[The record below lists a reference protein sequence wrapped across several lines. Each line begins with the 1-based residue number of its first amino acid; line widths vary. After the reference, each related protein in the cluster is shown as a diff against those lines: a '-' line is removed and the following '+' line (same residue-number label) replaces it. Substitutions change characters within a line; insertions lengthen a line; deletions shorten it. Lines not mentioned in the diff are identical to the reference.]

1 MSDWL
6 MWLLLGGALC
16 VAELFTGTFY
26 LLLLGVAALAAA
38 GAAWLGAAVAG
49 QFGVAAA
56 VSLVGLP
63 LVLRASRR
71 QGPASGNFDRGQEV
85 ELTEQNGQLQGMYSG
100 SFWRVDEVSG
110 KPLAAGQRV
119 RIVRVDG
126 ARLVVA
132 APEQT
137 EDGGVADKNFNDRTG
152 A

>member
-6 MWLLLGGALC
+6 IWLLLGGALC
-16 VAELFTGTFY
+16 VAELFTGTLY
-26 LLLLGVAALAAA
+26 LLLAGGAALSAAA
-38 GAAWLGAAVAG
+38 GAWLGLATAA
-49 QFGVAAA
+49 QFAVAAA
-56 VSLVGLP
+56 VSLAGLP

-71 QGPASGNFDRGQEV
+71 QGPASGDYDSGQEV
-85 ELTEQNGQLQGMYSG
+85 ELITHNGQLQGSYSG
-100 SFWRVDEVSG
+100 SFWRVEEISG

-132 APEQT
+132 AA
-137 EDGGVADKNFNDRTG
+137 DGDSAVPGKNFNDRKG